1 MQTENTDAVTDAV
14 ADADTDAVAI
24 ADVDIISGLL
34 QEMNNTVLRH
44 SRILESLK
52 TVEQSIKSEISVVYG
67 GRLCDLNAVL
77 EELHRD
83 TLSRIEK
90 GLPTNFTESLVS
102 LFDVFLTQDS
112 HMKID

>member
-1 MQTENTDAVTDAV
+1 METANTDAVAVTDADT
-14 ADADTDAVAI
+14 DADTDAVT
-24 ADVDIISGLL
+24 DVDIISGLL

-67 GRLCDLNAVL
+67 GRLCDLNDVL